1 MCVEVSVRLQKSQL
15 PKKKTWSQVEPH
27 GLLGLRKGAY
37 PRRCTLGRG

>member
-1 MCVEVSVRLQKSQL
+1 MCVEVSVRLQNPQL
-15 PKKKTWSQVEPH
+15 PKKTRSQVEPH